1 MHNFVKT
8 AAVLLMSA
16 CVLAS
21 CARGV
26 RVESV
31 DKSYSTDT
39 IFVDAKIPRISGL
52 SSASLQESVN
62 DEYERV
68 LTDMLDDFSEAAKST
83 GDSSVFTVTT
93 TEQYNKN
100 GFLSVV
106 TQADARAGGAHQS
119 SRRITKNI
127 DTRLSCELKLSD
139 LFEGDGYIDM
149 INARLADEVEKNAE
163 KYAGLWEKPK
173 LSQNQSFYVNETS
186 LVLYYPPYELSYYE
200 RGFVEIPL
208 SLADMSG
215 YLKPAY
221 RDLAAKPTPRRL

>member
-1 MHNFVKT
+1 MHNFVKI
-8 AAVLLMSA
+8 AALFLLSL

-21 CARGV
+21 CAKGV
-26 RVESV
+26 RIESV

-39 IFVDAKIPRISGL
+39 IFVDAKIPQLSGL

-62 DEYERV
+62 GEYEKV
-68 LTDMLDDFSEAAKST
+68 LTDLLGDFSKAAKAT
-83 GDSSVFTVTT
+83 GDSSTFTVTT
-93 TEQYNKN
+93 TEHYNKN

-106 TQADARAGGAHQS
+106 TQVDSCAGSAHKS
-119 SRRITKNI
+119 SHRITKNI

-149 INARLADEVEKNAE
+149 INARLAEEVEKNAD
-163 KYAGLWEKPK
+163 KYTGLWEKPK

-208 SLADMSG
+208 CLADMSG

-221 RDLAAKPTPRRL
+221 RDLAAK